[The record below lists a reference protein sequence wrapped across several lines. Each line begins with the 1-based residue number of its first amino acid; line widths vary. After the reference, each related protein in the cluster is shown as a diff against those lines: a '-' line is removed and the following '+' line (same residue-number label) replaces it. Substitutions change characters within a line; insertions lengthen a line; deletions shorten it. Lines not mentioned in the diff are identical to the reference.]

1 MSQYKYQR
9 IVIFKGAKAMPQM
22 KRING
27 ASFDARPPEDEKMTE
42 EEYEDRLDFCAAAE
56 AVDEALATGEIR
68 SFEDFAKE
76 MGI

>member
-1 MSQYKYQR
+1 
-9 IVIFKGAKAMPQM
+9 MPQM

-27 ASFDARPPEDEKMTE
+27 SSFDVRPEEEKKISE
-42 EEYEDRLDFCAAAE
+42 EEYEDRLDSCAAAE